1 MPEAIEIK
9 TAPFDPRFPNT
20 NQTRYCYQ
28 MYLDYFRCLKVKG
41 DTYEPCQYF
50 KRAYSS
56 LCPNAWVAKWDD
68 QREAGTFPGSI

>member
-20 NQTRYCYQ
+20 NQARYCYQ
-28 MYLDYFRCLKVKG
+28 MYLDHFRCLKVKG
-41 DTYEPCQYF
+41 DKYPPCKYF
-50 KRAYSS
+50 KNAYAS

-68 QREAGTFPGSI
+68 QREAGTFPGTI